1 MGDDREVRLWR
12 DVQNSV
18 LKNGENHAL
27 VMVGKEDVHKL
38 VDIVAVS
45 MPLSLELASWDMRLI
60 VRVWD
65 SKDGTAEA
73 DG

>member
-1 MGDDREVRLWR
+1 
-12 DVQNSV
+12 
-18 LKNGENHAL
+18 
-27 VMVGKEDVHKL
+27 MVGKENVDKL

-60 VRVWD
+60 VRVGD

>member
-18 LKNGENHAL
+18 FKNGENHAL
-27 VMVGKEDVHKL
+27 VMVGKEDVDKL
-38 VDIVAVS
+38 VDIVAIS
-45 MPLSLELASWDMRLI
+45 MPLSLELTSWDMRLI

-65 SKDGTAEA
+65 SKDGTAGA

>member
-27 VMVGKEDVHKL
+27 VMVGKENVDKL

-60 VRVWD
+60 VRVGD
-65 SKDGTAEA
+65 SKNGTAEA